1 MKKQTAVEWLYE
13 EIISTP
19 LDANSLRQI
28 LEIAKYKERDQIAE
42 AHREGAWFYAV
53 KTYESGHNYYEET
66 YGKK

>member
-1 MKKQTAVEWLYE
+1 MKQTAVEWLYE
-13 EIISTP
+13 EIISKP

>member
-42 AHREGAWFYAV
+42 AHREGAWFYSV

-66 YGKK
+66 YGNK

>member
-13 EIISTP
+13 EIISKP

>member
-1 MKKQTAVEWLYE
+1 MKQTAVEWLYE

>member
-13 EIISTP
+13 EIISTT

-66 YGKK
+66 YGDK

>member
-13 EIISTP
+13 EIISTT

>member
-13 EIISTP
+13 EIISKP
-19 LDANSLRQI
+19 LDSNSLRQI